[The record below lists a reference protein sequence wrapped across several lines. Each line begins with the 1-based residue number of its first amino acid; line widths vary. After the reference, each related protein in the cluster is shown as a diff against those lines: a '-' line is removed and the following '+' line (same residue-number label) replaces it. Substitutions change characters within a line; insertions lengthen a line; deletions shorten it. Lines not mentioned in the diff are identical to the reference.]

1 MLEHYQSSLL
11 GGKMNG
17 GFSIPPRMGAEP
29 ELSAEQMA
37 CSYRIGGWILDWQA
51 VVAAWSGLADMSR
64 PDGPW

>member
-1 MLEHYQSSLL
+1 
-11 GGKMNG
+11 MNG

-37 CSYRIGGWILDWQA
+37 CSYRIDGWILDWQA